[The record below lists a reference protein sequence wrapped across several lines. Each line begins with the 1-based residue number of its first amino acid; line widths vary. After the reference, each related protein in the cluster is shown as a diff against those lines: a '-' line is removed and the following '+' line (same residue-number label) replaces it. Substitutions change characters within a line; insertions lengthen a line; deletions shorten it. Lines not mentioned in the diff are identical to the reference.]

1 MKTYPHEVSN
11 AVLLT
16 ATPGTSGLDGFVKGM
31 TYLMSVLPEMTDWG
45 LTGHMLMQRFTFSG
59 SMNAPGKEM
68 KDIFGYLQ
76 PISQKLWDLGV
87 ILIYI
92 PIPDS
97 INSYLIAKDWDV
109 NSLTTSQSEGY
120 PMVQS
125 SRLLGRSGLK
135 DTVNMGKALKYY
147 FENNYIVEPFNV
159 AGGAVARNTQQMALN
174 PAWRQTVV
182 HMSILPLG
190 QLLSKT
196 VGEVEDFYKTVQKDT
211 EYLDKMSI
219 DSGSYLNEVRRKL
232 YCIGYQI
239 ITIIRRVILNLNG
252 RRHYGDRITLD
263 LQKSKTNTI
272 RIIPFGVRYVLDL
285 INFCLD
291 LIINYTILDENKQ
304 ELF

>member
-1 MKTYPHEVSN
+1 MGGGHGFFSNRYGLGVDNVLEFEIVTPAGDIVIANDNLHQDLFWALRGGGGGTFGVVTKVTMKTYPHELSN

-68 KDIFGYLQ
+68 KDIFGYLK

-135 DTVNMGKALKYY
+135 DTVKMEKALKYY

-159 AGGAVARNTQQMALN
+159 AGGAVARNKEQMALN
-174 PAWRQTVV
+174 PAWRETYV
-182 HMSILPLG
+182 HMSILPLS
-190 QLLSKT
+190 QLLSRT
-196 VGEVEDFYKTVQKDT
+196 VGEVEDQYKRVQKDT
-211 EYLDKMSI
+211 EYLDEISI
-219 DSGSYLNEVRRKL
+219 NSGSYLNEV
-232 YCIGYQI
+232 
-239 ITIIRRVILNLNG
+239 
-252 RRHYGDRITLD
+252 
-263 LQKSKTNTI
+263 S
-272 RIIPFGVRYVLDL
+272 
-285 INFCLD
+285 
-291 LIINYTILDENKQ
+291 
-304 ELF
+304 